1 MRKIILATF
10 VSGRG
15 SQLRNIIKK
24 IKEKKLDAEIKLV
37 VSSKKTAP
45 AFFIARRNKI
55 KALYLS
61 KKRLGKK
68 FDSILLRLLKKERID
83 LVVLAGYLKKISPK
97 IVRAYRNK
105 IINIHPAWDIRK
117 FGGKGMYGEHVH
129 KKVLNSKEPFSGVT
143 IHFVDEIYDHGP
155 IIWRIKVPIFNED
168 TPDILAERI
177 LDLEHKIYP
186 WVIQLF
192 AEGRIKV
199 KKRKVEILPPNK

>member
-1 MRKIILATF
+1 MHKINLAIF

-15 SQLRNIIKK
+15 SQLKNIIEKT
-24 IKEKKLDAEIKLV
+24 KEKKLDAEIKLV

-61 KKRLGKK
+61 KRKLGKN
-68 FDSILLRLLKKERID
+68 FDSILLHSLKKEKID

-105 IINIHPAWDIRK
+105 IVNIHPAWDIRR

-129 KKVLNSKEPFSGVT
+129 KKVLKLNEPFSGATV
-143 IHFVDEIYDHGP
+143 HFVDEIYDRGP
-155 IIWRIKVPIFNED
+155 IIWRIKVPIFNSD
-168 TPDILAERI
+168 TPDVLAERI
-177 LDLEHKIYP
+177 LKLEHKIYP

-192 AEGRIKV
+192 AEGRVKV
-199 KKRKVEILPPNK
+199 KKRRVEVLPPKN